1 MNKKHFHIKCLK
13 PQELTKYGFEET
25 ERSYIYKAQSKRWK
39 IEVWK
44 ANAKQRVENKMVFDF
59 GMPPM
64 TIEVLMLFANLLKDN
79 VIECVVETDEE
90 IKERK
95 IQKLEEEL
103 RQLKKENE
111 L

>member
-25 ERSYIYKAQSKRWK
+25 HRSYIYSAQSKRWK

-44 ANAKQRVENKMVFDF
+44 ANAKHRVENQMVFDF

-79 VIECVVETDEE
+79 VIECIVETDEE

>member
-25 ERSYIYKAQSKRWK
+25 HRLYVYNCQSKRWK

-44 ANAKQRVENKMVFDF
+44 ANAKHRNENQMVFDF

-64 TIEVLMLFANLLKDN
+64 TIEVLMLFANLLKDG
-79 VIECVVETDEE
+79 VIELQTETDEE
-90 IKERK
+90 IKLRK
-95 IQKLEEEL
+95 IKKLEEEL
-103 RQLKKENE
+103 SQLKEGK
-111 L
+111 